1 VNSLG
6 HHVHIRDL
14 RPFLLETKGIANG
27 IQIYPCYTGSPKDSG
42 SSSSETGKSSPASSS
57 IPSLLASAY
66 FSPPWRVIGRF
77 LGAAISGRFGLLLLL
92 YYLTSLSSRR
102 LHRTAYVLRL
112 GRPMVHEYRKG
123 NYTKGHG
130 FCFPFAFFVSLTQIV
145 RADSGGGGFSSVQ
158 HTRIVTSFRGA
169 PCSTFCS
176 YEPAWITGRRSL
188 ASSHGVISLGVDFV
202 GFVCPRL

>member
-14 RPFLLETKGIANG
+14 RPFLLENKGIANG

-57 IPSLLASAY
+57 IPSLLASASL
-66 FSPPWRVIGRF
+66 FSTMAGHWAF
-77 LGAAISGRFGLLLLL
+77 
-92 YYLTSLSSRR
+92 SRSCDFR
-102 LHRTAYVLRL
+102 EVWPA
-112 GRPMVHEYRKG
+112 
-123 NYTKGHG
+123 